1 MSYQLIYRQYNE
13 RSVLI
18 QWPHLIDQAILKDIN
33 EFKKAIELHVPK
45 SYSVISYSEL
55 LLEFPSYI
63 EDYSELVKEL
73 KKLYQ
78 NKEEGNYKSSLIRI
92 PVCYDP
98 LFGVDQEQL
107 FDDLKLSL
115 EELVELHTKNTYTV
129 FAIGFLPGFMY
140 LGGLDKRLYHPRLI
154 HPREKVPKG
163 SVGIAGMQTGIYP
176 GESPG
181 GWQLIGRSPLDLFK
195 VENDPPCFVSVGD
208 KIQFYPI
215 NMDEYQLI
223 SIQIET
229 KIYQLDKTPYVY

>member
-1 MSYQLIYRQYNE
+1 MSYQLIYRQFNE

-18 QWPHLIDQAILKDIN
+18 QWPQLIDQALLKDIN
-33 EFKKAIELHVPK
+33 EFKKAIELHFPK
-45 SYSVISYSEL
+45 SYSVASYCEL
-55 LLEFPSYI
+55 MLEFPSYI
-63 EDYSELVKEL
+63 EDYSKLVNAL

-78 NKEEGNYKSSLIRI
+78 NKKEGNYKSSLIRI

-98 LFGVDQEQL
+98 SFGVDQEQMC
-107 FDDLKLSL
+107 DDLQISPA
-115 EELVELHTKNTYTV
+115 ELVALHTKNTYTV

-195 VENDPPCFVSVGD
+195 VENDPPCFVCVGD

-215 NMDEYQLI
+215 STDEYQLI

-229 KIYQLDKTPYVY
+229 NIYHLDKTPYVH